1 MLKTCNKNK
10 LNRADRP
17 LRSPEKYFLSI
28 NKLFIPSR
36 WLKENKDHYFL
47 LENLLHW
54 SFMNLYELESLL
66 GKRG

>member
-10 LNRADRP
+10 LD
-17 LRSPEKYFLSI
+17 RSPEKYFLSI

-36 WLKENKDHYFL
+36 WLKEKKALRSLFFFGEFIALVLY
-47 LENLLHW
+47 
-54 SFMNLYELESLL
+54 LYELESLNL

>member
-28 NKLFIPSR
+28 NKLFNPSR
-36 WLKENKDHYFL
+36 WLKEKKDHYFIAL
-47 LENLLHW
+47 VLY
-54 SFMNLYELESLL
+54 LYELESLNL